1 MLSGADSRNERSY
14 ANRRSKA
21 RKCREKK
28 RSEKLNFENFN
39 FMNKDQLIEAIA
51 AKTGASKKEGADA
64 LEAII
69 DTIIST
75 LKKDDKVAI
84 SGFGTFQ
91 VSKRAARAGVN
102 PKTGAKI
109 QIPAMK
115 VPKFK
120 AGKGLK
126 EAVR

>member
-1 MLSGADSRNERSY
+1 MT
-14 ANRRSKA
+14 
-21 RKCREKK
+21 
-28 RSEKLNFENFN
+28 
-39 FMNKDQLIEAIA
+39 KDQLIEAV
-51 AKTGASKKEGADA
+51 ASKCACSKKAACECFEAA
-64 LEAII
+64 LEVITKAMQ
-69 DTIIST
+69 
-75 LKKDDKVAI
+75 KGDKVVLT
-84 SGFGTFQ
+84 GFGAFA

-126 EAVR
+126 DAVR